1 MCLFTQI
8 NTVNKISQGK
18 MKNTYFDLFKNRKKY
33 SSGVSLDDFTTVSQI
48 KQSINVPILRFQINR
63 IDETKSFD
71 YTKFEWIYRFDH

>member
-1 MCLFTQI
+1 
-8 NTVNKISQGK
+8 

-33 SSGVSLDDFTTVSQI
+33 SSGVLLDDFTTVSQI

-63 IDETKSFD
+63 IDETKSVD